1 MTPSDTTDS
10 TGGRIDSGSSSLR
23 RHEDDGA
30 RPSGVEIDDAEAL
43 ELGIEPPGGDEV
55 VMVPWSLM
63 LQRRV
68 AGRVARSPRRAW
80 IILAAS
86 LLGVFTASFTITV
99 LTVSLGDI
107 AGDLGST
114 KSILTWAVTGPS
126 LAMAVLGPIGGK
138 LADRYG
144 ARRVYLIS
152 IIGVAVFSAA
162 AIVAWSAPALIAARL
177 LGASLGAAAGPAAL
191 SMINRSFPPER
202 RAQALG
208 YWSLVGAGA
217 PVIGVVIG
225 GPLVDSFGWRW
236 IFVLQTPIAIAAVI
250 VGFLVLPRSGRGD
263 RHPFDIAGS
272 ALLAFG
278 VGLLLVGL
286 NRGPEFGWTHPLVL
300 GGFVLGPLLLIVFA
314 RVEARTEHPLLPM
327 HYFRRRNFTFPM
339 VNQFFANFTYMGGFI
354 LTPLL
359 LTDVLGYSTTKTGLV
374 SIARPIAFSICGPI
388 AGYLVIKFGE
398 RTIGMFGSLVL
409 VASMMGLAMVTATTG
424 MMWIEGALVLSGIG
438 MGACAPAMIAS
449 IANSVDKRDLGVA
462 SAASQTVSQ
471 IGVVAGM
478 QILLTVQSIESTGG
492 TDTSSYAAAYHV
504 GAVAAVIAL
513 VAAFFVR
520 RTKHVDASTGDL
532 AAVAS

>member
-1 MTPSDTTDS
+1 MTTSDRSDS
-10 TGGRIDSGSSSLR
+10 TAGQAGDSVRSF
-23 RHEDDGA
+23 D
-30 RPSGVEIDDAEAL
+30 EADEL

-55 VMVPWSLM
+55 IMVPWSLM

-68 AGRVARSPRRAW
+68 AGRVERSPRKAW

-107 AGDLGST
+107 ADDLNST

-138 LADRYG
+138 LSDRHG

-162 AIVAWSAPALIAARL
+162 AVIAWNAPALIAARL

-236 IFVLQTPIAIAAVI
+236 IFILQTPIAIAAVVI
-250 VGFLVLPRSGRGD
+250 GFLVLPRSGPGD

-272 ALLAFG
+272 ALLAVG
-278 VGLLLVGL
+278 VGLVLVAL
-286 NRGPEFGWTHPLVL
+286 NRGPEMGWTHPLVL
-300 GGFVLGPLLLIVFA
+300 GGFIAGPLLLVWFA
-314 RVEARTEHPLLPM
+314 RVESRTAHPLLPM
-327 HYFRRRNFTFPM
+327 RYFRRRNFTFPM
-339 VNQFFANFTYMGGFI
+339 INQFFANFTYMGGFI

-359 LTDVLGYSTTKTGLV
+359 MQDVLGYSTTKTGLV

-398 RTIGMFGSLVL
+398 RTIGMFGSIVL
-409 VASMMGLAMVTATTG
+409 VASMLGLAMVTATTG
-424 MMWIEGALVLSGIG
+424 MWWIEGALVLSGIG
-438 MGACAPAMIAS
+438 MGASAPAMIAS

-478 QILLTVQSIESTGG
+478 QILLTVQSVRVVTGTG
-492 TDTSSYAAAYHV
+492 TSSYAAAYQV
-504 GAVAAVIAL
+504 GAGAAVVAL
-513 VAAFFVR
+513 IAAFFVR
-520 RTKHVDASTGDL
+520 RTKHADAVDGET
-532 AAVAS
+532 VAIA

>member
-1 MTPSDTTDS
+1 VTTTDHPELPDGNGS
-10 TGGRIDSGSSSLR
+10 VESAGG
-23 RHEDDGA
+23 
-30 RPSGVEIDDAEAL
+30 VDDADEL
-43 ELGIEPPGGDEV
+43 ELGIEPPGADEV
-55 VMVPWSLM
+55 VMVPWSLI

-68 AGRVARSPRRAW
+68 AGRVDRSPRKAW

-99 LTVSLGDI
+99 LTVSLADI
-107 AGDLGST
+107 AHDLGST

-138 LADRYG
+138 MSDRYG

-152 IIGVAVFSAA
+152 IIGVAVFSGA
-162 AIVAWSAPALIAARL
+162 AILAWNAPALIAARF

-217 PVIGVVIG
+217 PVIGVVVG

-236 IFVLQTPIAIAAVI
+236 IFILQTPIAIAAVVI
-250 VGFLVLPRSGRGD
+250 GFLVLPRSARGD

-272 ALLAFG
+272 VLLAFG
-278 VGLLLVGL
+278 VGLVLVAL
-286 NRGPEFGWTHPLVL
+286 NRGPEMGWTHPLVL
-300 GGFVLGPLLLIVFA
+300 GGFVVGPLLLMWFA
-314 RVEARTEHPLLPM
+314 RVESRTEHPLLPM
-327 HYFRRRNFTFPM
+327 RYFRRRNFTFPM
-339 VNQFFANFTYMGGFI
+339 INQFFTNFTYMGGFI

-359 LTDVLGYSTTKTGLV
+359 LHDVLGYSTTKTGLV
-374 SIARPIAFSICGPI
+374 SIARPIAFSIVGPI

-398 RTIGMFGSLVL
+398 RTIGMFGSVVL
-409 VASMMGLAMVTATTG
+409 VGSMMTLAMVTASSG
-424 MMWIEGALVLSGIG
+424 MWWIEGALVLSGIG

-478 QILLTVQSIESTGG
+478 QILLTVQSVGA
-492 TDTSSYAAAYHV
+492 DSYAAAYHV
-504 GAVAAVIAL
+504 GAVAAVIAV

-520 RTKHVDASTGDL
+520 RTRHEDPQAGESL
-532 AAVAS
+532 AVV

>member
-1 MTPSDTTDS
+1 MTSHDRSDAS
-10 TGGRIDSGSSSLR
+10 
-23 RHEDDGA
+23 DDG
-30 RPSGVEIDDAEAL
+30 GVVASDREAMTSEGGVDEL
-43 ELGIEPPGGDEV
+43 EFGIEPPGGDEV
-55 VMVPWSLM
+55 VLVPWSL
-63 LQRRV
+63 LLRRRV
-68 AGRVARSPRRAW
+68 SNRVDRSPRRAW

-99 LTVSLGDI
+99 LTVSLADI
-107 AGDLGST
+107 AHDLGST
-114 KSILTWAVTGPS
+114 KSVLTWAVTGPS

-138 LADRYG
+138 MSDRYG
-144 ARRVYLIS
+144 ARRIYLFS
-152 IIGVAVFSAA
+152 ITGVAIFSAA
-162 AIVAWSAPALIAARL
+162 AIVAWNAPSLIAARFI
-177 LGASLGAAAGPAAL
+177 GASLGAAAGPAAL

-236 IFVLQTPIAIAAVI
+236 IFILQTPIALAAIAI
-250 VGFLVLPRSGRGD
+250 GFLVLPRSARGD

-272 ALLAFG
+272 VLLAFG
-278 VGLLLVGL
+278 VGLVLVAL
-286 NRGPEFGWTHPLVL
+286 NRGPEMGWTHPLVL
-300 GGFVLGPLLLIVFA
+300 GGFLAGPLLLVWFA
-314 RVEARTEHPLLPM
+314 RVEQRTAHPLLPM

-359 LTDVLGYSTTKTGLV
+359 LHDVLGYSTTKTGLV

-398 RTIGMFGSLVL
+398 RTIGMFGSIVL
-409 VASMMGLAMVTATTG
+409 IASMMSLAMVTAGTG
-424 MMWIEGALVLSGIG
+424 MWWIEGALVLSGIG

-449 IANSVDKRDLGVA
+449 IANSVEKRDLGVA

-478 QILLTVQSIESTGG
+478 QILLTVQSVSATSGSG
-492 TDTSSYAAAYHV
+492 TSSYAAAYHV
-504 GAVAAVIAL
+504 GAGAAVVAL

-520 RTKHVDASTGDL
+520 RTRHETSEFSEEL
-532 AAVAS
+532 AVA

>member
-1 MTPSDTTDS
+1 MSAD
-10 TGGRIDSGSSSLR
+10 TGGRGVDLSDS
-23 RHEDDGA
+23 E
-30 RPSGVEIDDAEAL
+30 EL
-43 ELGIEPPGGDEV
+43 ELGIEAPGADEV
-55 VMVPWSLM
+55 VLLPWSLM

-68 AGRVARSPRRAW
+68 AGRVERSPRRAW

-99 LTVSLGDI
+99 LTVSLGEI
-107 AGDLGST
+107 AEDLGST

-138 LADRYG
+138 LSDRHG

-152 IIGVAVFSAA
+152 IVGVAVFAA
-162 AIVAWSAPALIAARL
+162 AAVVAWSAPTLIAARFV
-177 LGASLGAAAGPAAL
+177 GASLGAAAGPAAL

-225 GPLVDSFGWRW
+225 GPLVDAFGWRW
-236 IFVLQTPIAIAAVI
+236 IFILQTPIAIAAVVI
-250 VGFLVLPRSGRGD
+250 GFLVLPRSEPGD
-263 RHPFDIAGS
+263 RHPFDLAGS

-278 VGLLLVGL
+278 VGSVLVAL
-286 NRGPEFGWTHPLVL
+286 NRGPEMGWSHPLVL
-300 GGFVLGPLLLIVFA
+300 AGFIAGPLMLVWFA
-314 RVEARTEHPLLPM
+314 RVETRTAHPLLPM
-327 HYFRRRNFTFPM
+327 RYFRRRNFTFPM

-359 LTDVLGYSTTKTGLV
+359 LHDVLGYSTTKTGLV
-374 SIARPIAFSICGPI
+374 SIARPLAFSICGPV

-398 RTIGMFGSLVL
+398 RTIGMFGSAVL
-409 VASMMGLAMVTATTG
+409 IASMLGLAMVTATSG
-424 MMWIEGALVLSGIG
+424 MWWIEGALVLSGIG

-478 QILLTVQSIESTGG
+478 QILLTVQSVSSTGG
-492 TDTSSYAAAYHV
+492 SSTSSYAAAYHV
-504 GAVAAVIAL
+504 GAVAAAIAL
-513 VAAFFVR
+513 GAAFFVR
-520 RTKHVDASTGDL
+520 RTKHVEEVVTGS
-532 AAVAS
+532 ATTV

>member
-1 MTPSDTTDS
+1 MSADTGAGGVDLSDS
-10 TGGRIDSGSSSLR
+10 
-23 RHEDDGA
+23 E
-30 RPSGVEIDDAEAL
+30 EL
-43 ELGIEPPGGDEV
+43 ELGIEAPGADEV
-55 VMVPWSLM
+55 VMLPWSLM

-68 AGRVARSPRRAW
+68 AGKVERSPRQAW

-99 LTVSLGDI
+99 LTVSLGEI
-107 AGDLGST
+107 AEDLGST

-138 LADRYG
+138 LSDRHG

-152 IIGVAVFSAA
+152 ITGVAVFSAA
-162 AIVAWSAPALIAARL
+162 AVLAWSAPALIVARFV
-177 LGASLGAAAGPAAL
+177 GASLGAAAGPAAL
-191 SMINRSFPPER
+191 SMINRSFAPER

-217 PVIGVVIG
+217 PVIGVVVG
-225 GPLVDSFGWRW
+225 GPLVDAFGWRW
-236 IFVLQTPIAIAAVI
+236 IFILQTPIAVAAVLI
-250 VGFLVLPRSGRGD
+250 GFLVLPRSERGD

-278 VGLLLVGL
+278 VGFVLVAL
-286 NRGPEFGWTHPLVL
+286 NRGPEMGWSHPLVL
-300 GGFVLGPLLLIVFA
+300 TGFIAGPLMLAWFA
-314 RVEARTEHPLLPM
+314 RVESRTAHPLLPM
-327 HYFRRRNFTFPM
+327 RYFRRRNFTFPM

-359 LTDVLGYSTTKTGLV
+359 LHDVLGYSTTKTGLV
-374 SIARPIAFSICGPI
+374 SIARPLAFSICGPI

-398 RTIGMFGSLVL
+398 RTIGMFGSAVL

-424 MMWIEGALVLSGIG
+424 MWWIEGVLALSGIG

-478 QILLTVQSIESTGG
+478 QILLTVQTVSSVGT
-492 TDTSSYAAAYHV
+492 TDTSSYATAYHV
-504 GAVAAVIAL
+504 GAIASVIAL
-513 VAAFFVR
+513 GAAFFVR
-520 RTKHVDASTGDL
+520 RTKHVDESLQEASV
-532 AAVAS
+532 AA

>member
-1 MTPSDTTDS
+1 VTTSDRSDS
-10 TGGRIDSGSSSLR
+10 TTGQASGSVPSS
-23 RHEDDGA
+23 
-30 RPSGVEIDDAEAL
+30 DDAEEL

-68 AGRVARSPRRAW
+68 AGRVERSPRKAW

-99 LTVSLGDI
+99 LTVSLGEI
-107 AGDLGST
+107 AGDLDST

-138 LADRYG
+138 LSDRHG

-162 AIVAWSAPALIAARL
+162 AVIAWNAPALIAARL

-236 IFVLQTPIAIAAVI
+236 IFILQTPIAIAAVVI
-250 VGFLVLPRSGRGD
+250 GFLVLPRSGPGD

-278 VGLLLVGL
+278 VGLVLVAL
-286 NRGPEFGWTHPLVL
+286 NRGPEMGWTHPLVL
-300 GGFVLGPLLLIVFA
+300 GGFMAGPLLLVWFA
-314 RVEARTEHPLLPM
+314 RVESRTAYPLLPM
-327 HYFRRRNFTFPM
+327 YYFRRRNFTFPM
-339 VNQFFANFTYMGGFI
+339 INQFFANFTYMGGFI

-359 LTDVLGYSTTKTGLV
+359 MQDVLGYSTTKTGLV

-398 RTIGMFGSLVL
+398 RTIGMFGSIVL
-409 VASMMGLAMVTATTG
+409 VASMVGLAMVTASTG
-424 MMWIEGALVLSGIG
+424 VWWIEGALVLSGIG
-438 MGACAPAMIAS
+438 MGASAPAMIAS

-478 QILLTVQSIESTGG
+478 QILLTVQSVRAVSG
-492 TDTSSYAAAYHV
+492 TDTSSYAAAYYV
-504 GAVAAVIAL
+504 GAGAAVVAL
-513 VAAFFVR
+513 IAAFFVR
-520 RTKHVDASTGDL
+520 RTKHVDSTEGET
-532 AAVAS
+532 VAIA

>member
-1 MTPSDTTDS
+1 MTTSDRPDS
-10 TGGRIDSGSSSLR
+10 TTGQASDSVRS
-23 RHEDDGA
+23 
-30 RPSGVEIDDAEAL
+30 PNDADEL

-68 AGRVARSPRRAW
+68 AGRVERSSRKAW
-80 IILAAS
+80 IILATS

-138 LADRYG
+138 LSDRYG

-152 IIGVAVFSAA
+152 ITGVAVFSAA
-162 AIVAWSAPALIAARL
+162 AVIAWNAPSLIAARL

-225 GPLVDSFGWRW
+225 GPLVDSLGWRW
-236 IFVLQTPIAIAAVI
+236 IFILQTPIAIAAVVI
-250 VGFLVLPRSGRGD
+250 GFLVLPRSGPGD
-263 RHPFDIAGS
+263 RYPFDIAGS

-278 VGLLLVGL
+278 VGLVLVAL
-286 NRGPEFGWTHPLVL
+286 NRGPEMGWTHPLVL
-300 GGFVLGPLLLIVFA
+300 GGFIAGPVLLIWFA
-314 RVEARTEHPLLPM
+314 RVEIRTPHPLLPM
-327 HYFRRRNFTFPM
+327 YYFRRRNFTFPM
-339 VNQFFANFTYMGGFI
+339 INQFFANFTYMGGFI

-359 LTDVLGYSTTKTGLV
+359 LQDVLGYSTTKTGLV

-398 RTIGMFGSLVL
+398 RTIGMFGSIVL
-409 VASMMGLAMVTATTG
+409 IASMLGLAMVTATTG
-424 MMWIEGALVLSGIG
+424 MWWIEGALVLSGIG
-438 MGACAPAMIAS
+438 MGASAPAMIAS
-449 IANSVDKRDLGVA
+449 IANSVEKRDLGVA

-478 QILLTVQSIESTGG
+478 QILLTVQSVRVISD

-504 GAVAAVIAL
+504 GAGAAVVAL
-513 VAAFFVR
+513 IAAFFVR
-520 RTKHVDASTGDL
+520 RTKHVDSVDGETV
-532 AAVAS
+532 AVA

>member
-1 MTPSDTTDS
+1 MTTTDRS
-10 TGGRIDSGSSSLR
+10 GPAEGSS
-23 RHEDDGA
+23 DG
-30 RPSGVEIDDAEAL
+30 EEL
-43 ELGIEPPGGDEV
+43 ELGIEPPGADEV
-55 VMVPWSLM
+55 VIVPWSLM

-68 AGRVARSPRRAW
+68 AGHVDRSPRKAW

-99 LTVSLGDI
+99 LTVSLADI
-107 AGDLGST
+107 ADDLGST

-138 LADRYG
+138 LSDRHG

-152 IIGVAVFSAA
+152 ITGVAVFSAA
-162 AIVAWSAPALIAARL
+162 AVLAWNAPALIAARL
-177 LGASLGAAAGPAAL
+177 VGASLGAAAGPAAL

-208 YWSLVGAGA
+208 YWALVGAGA

-236 IFVLQTPIAIAAVI
+236 IFILQTPIAVAAVVI
-250 VGFLVLPRSGRGD
+250 GFLVLPRSAPGD

-272 ALLAFG
+272 VLLAFG
-278 VGLLLVGL
+278 VGLLLVAL
-286 NRGPEFGWTHPLVL
+286 NRGPEIGWSHPLVL
-300 GGFVLGPLLLIVFA
+300 GGFIGGPLLLVWFA
-314 RVEARTEHPLLPM
+314 RVESQTPYPLLPM
-327 HYFRRRNFTFPM
+327 RYFRRRNFTFPM
-339 VNQFFANFTYMGGFI
+339 LNQFFANFTYMGGFI

-359 LTDVLGYSTTKTGLV
+359 LNDVLGYSTTKTGLV
-374 SIARPIAFSICGPI
+374 SIARPIAFSIVGPI

-398 RTIGMFGSLVL
+398 RTIGIFGSIVL
-409 VASMMGLAMVTATTG
+409 VASMVSLAMVTAGTG
-424 MMWIEGALVLSGIG
+424 LWWIEGALVLSGVG

-478 QILLTVQSIESTGG
+478 QILLTVQSVSAATSTG
-492 TDTSSYAAAYHV
+492 TSSYAAAYHV
-504 GAVAAVIAL
+504 GAVAAVVAVI
-513 VAAFFVR
+513 AAFFVR
-520 RTKHVDASTGDL
+520 RTRHEESVDDDS
-532 AAVAS
+532 VVIV